1 MLNKH
6 EWLSSGYLQSGNP
19 LTEQS
24 NDATDLA
31 TWVCNSANP
40 SYSCRGIRQQEALD
54 RYQDERLN
62 NFPNA
67 GDTDEEVL
75 ETYMKLFDDPFFFG
89 GIAKRIELIISGG
102 IDNGLARTS
111 LTAKMNSNGDS
122 ELGAKIEVNLPY
134 RSNRNRRLSEIIA
147 VLLHEMCHVIFNI
160 YACKEDNCNRR
171 PEAGGRT
178 GTWASLA
185 VSRVCGRESFG
196 EIAWSVFGGIF
207 STRGLTHKGVECFR
221 PPHV

>member
-40 SYSCRGIRQQEALD
+40 SYNRRGIRQQEALD

-75 ETYMKLFDDPFFFG
+75 ETYMKHFDDLFFFG
-89 GIAKRIELIISGG
+89 GIAKRIELCPK
-102 IDNGLARTS
+102 RS
-111 LTAKMNSNGDS
+111 LIGAFMN
-122 ELGAKIEVNLPY
+122 
-134 RSNRNRRLSEIIA
+134 RS
-147 VLLHEMCHVIFNI
+147 VHE
-160 YACKEDNCNRR
+160 
-171 PEAGGRT
+171 
-178 GTWASLA
+178 
-185 VSRVCGRESFG
+185 
-196 EIAWSVFGGIF
+196 
-207 STRGLTHKGVECFR
+207 
-221 PPHV
+221 